1 MKSFAT
7 KSVLS
12 LVLLTLIALSGSA
25 LAIGGLSNDRAVE
38 AQEAAKIRLEG
49 AKLKACENR
58 EKAINNI
65 LDRLAKRGERRL
77 NVYSTIADRV
87 QAFYEKKGLSLSNYD
102 ALLADVNDK
111 KVAAQA
117 AVDEIK
123 AADDVDF
130 ACDGTDPKGAVA
142 GFKEDLKAEINALHA
157 YQQSIKDLIVAIKT
171 SISSLN
177 QTNGGSG
184 EGEE

>member
-7 KSVLS
+7 KSALS
-12 LVLLTLIALSGSA
+12 LVLLALIAFSGSA

-58 EKAINNI
+58 ERIINNI

-77 NVYSTIADRV
+77 NVYSAITDRV
-87 QAFYEKKGLSLSNYD
+87 QVFYEKKGLNVSNYD
-102 ALLADVNDK
+102 ELLADISAK
-111 KVAAQA
+111 KAVAQA
-117 AVDEIK
+117 AVDEIR
-123 AADDVDF
+123 ADEVDF
-130 ACDGTDPKGAVA
+130 ACDGTDPKGAAA
-142 GFKEDLKAEINALHA
+142 GFKEDLKAEIKALHV

-177 QTNGGSG
+177 QTNDGGG

>member
-7 KSVLS
+7 KSALS
-12 LVLLTLIALSGSA
+12 LVLLALIAFSGSA

-38 AQEAAKIRLEG
+38 AQETAELRLEG

-77 NVYSTIADRV
+77 NVYSVIADRV
-87 QAFYEKKGLSLSNYD
+87 QAFYEKKGLNVSNYD
-102 ALLADVNDK
+102 ELLTDVNAK
-111 KVAAQA
+111 KAAAQA

-123 AADDVDF
+123 ADEVDF
-130 ACDGTDPKGAVA
+130 ACDGTDPKGAAA

-171 SISSLN
+171 SISSSN
-177 QTNGGSG
+177 QTNGDSG